1 MCMQEYIESNL
12 YEQLFESAENFQPPF
27 LSTDGAENFYA
38 RLGGP
43 VVLDSPSCSL
53 GLNRVW
59 STEDAFVIVYS
70 LVDDLY
76 KQLFGSQ
83 AFFRNSPNSE
93 PKFTDAEVLTIALVA
108 ELAAYQSQRAWF
120 NHVRKNYLHL
130 FPRLCDRTRYG
141 RRIRRLRPA
150 MERIR
155 RHLLFLMNVDLSQIR
170 VVDSF
175 PLSICHMRRVN
186 SSSQPFEYF
195 ATVGYCAAKKE
206 YFYGF
211 RVHLITDLRGVPV
224 GYLLTSG
231 HLHDTKGLVFLLEE
245 WSRLEEFIEKMIQ
258 ILGDKGYV
266 GEEYARR
273 LKEEFGVEILA
284 MRKQYKKDEPVSLYN
299 EIVGKAR
306 KIIETT
312 ISVLTGK
319 MNANS
324 TNARS
329 IGGLL
334 TNLAAKMTAFNLANY
349 LNQLMGEPVLRVSS
363 IIN

>member
-1 MCMQEYIESNL
+1 MCFQEYKPSNPF
-12 YEQLFESAENFQPPF
+12 EQSLLACEILHIPSSSPQPPENFF
-27 LSTDGAENFYA
+27 A
-38 RLGGP
+38 RLAGP
-43 VVLDSPSCSL
+43 ISFASPCAAS
-53 GLNRVW
+53 GLNLLW
-59 STEDAFVIVYS
+59 SMEDTFVIVYT

-93 PKFTDAEVLTIALVA
+93 PEFSDSELITLALVA
-108 ELAAYQSQRAWF
+108 ELAGYASQRAWL
-120 NHVRKNYLHL
+120 NHLRKNYLHL
-130 FPRLCDRTRYG
+130 FPHLCDRTRYG
-141 RRIRRLRPA
+141 RRLRNLRRA
-150 MERIR
+150 IEQIR
-155 RHLLFLMNVDLSQIR
+155 RHLLFLMNVDLSQLR

-175 PLSICHMRRVN
+175 PLSLCHRRRVN
-186 SSSQPFEYF
+186 SSSQPFDYF

-206 YFYGF
+206 HFYGF

-224 GYLLTSG
+224 ASLLTSG
-231 HLHDTKGLVFLLEE
+231 HVHDRKGLVFLLEE
-245 WSRLEEFIEKMIQ
+245 ESRLEAFFEKMIK

-273 LKEEFGVEILA
+273 LKQEYGVEILA
-284 MRKQYKKDEPVSLYN
+284 MRRQYKKDEPASVYN

-319 MNANS
+319 MNANWS
-324 TNARS
+324 YARS
-329 IGGLL
+329 IEGLM
-334 TNLAAKMTAFNLANY
+334 TNLVAKLTAFNLANY
-349 LNQLMGEPVLRVSS
+349 LNQLMGEPVLQVSS